1 MSGLNIVQH
10 RMHLTGILLDI
21 AKDSGLNSSLGF
33 KGGTAVMLF
42 HNLPRFSVDLDFDL
56 IGKKGEVVERMT
68 QLLGKKYR
76 IKDQSIKWNTVFW
89 LLSYKE
95 GQAHIKVEVSTRDNP
110 FNHYEMKQ
118 YYGAGI
124 RVLRLSDM
132 IAHKLVALSERID
145 KAKRDLFDA
154 HYFLSS
160 PSATEINYEIIKDRT
175 GKTPREFYE
184 SLLTVVEKIENKNI
198 LDGLG
203 ELLTEAQKDWARVKL
218 KNELMGLIQRN
229 IDLM

>member
-1 MSGLNIVQH
+1 MSGLDIVQH
-10 RMHLTGILLDI
+10 KMHLSSILLDI
-21 AKDSGLNSSLGF
+21 AKDSLLSSTLGF

-42 HNLPRFSVDLDFDL
+42 YDLPRFSVDLDFDL
-56 IGKKGEVVERMT
+56 IGKKDGVVERMT
-68 QLLGKKYR
+68 QLLGKKYM
-76 IKDQSIKWNTVFW
+76 IKDQSTKWNTLFW

-95 GQAHIKVEVSTRDNP
+95 GQTHIKVEVSTRDNP
-110 FNHYEMKQ
+110 FNHYEVKQ
-118 YYGAGI
+118 YYGASI

-132 IAHKLVALSERID
+132 VAHKLVALSERIS

-160 PSATEINYEIIKDRT
+160 PIATEINYEIIKDRT
-175 GKTPREFYE
+175 GKTPHEFYE
-184 SLLTVVEKIENKNI
+184 SLLVIVEQIDNRRI

-203 ELLTEAQKDWARVKL
+203 ELLTESQKDWARAKL
-218 KNELMGLIQRN
+218 KSELIGLIQRN